1 MWGPKSTLHA
11 NDWSGIQ
18 APVTFWAR
26 YTECFTCM
34 SAFNTVV
41 SPMNR
46 QTCSCACSKACACAT
61 CPFHVQ
67 CKPKIRS
74 EKVLLLPAL
83 PLLTRPAYLACL
95 RGLSNS
101 SCTLR
106 KLKDWPNDDLGSHF
120 LEPESFQTK
129 IFGCLLWSSF
139 TFNSCLGM
147 SWKQPAAA
155 LNSNLK
161 RYHQRWS

>member
-1 MWGPKSTLHA
+1 MDIFTDAQWQIAYLHCRVFCTLSIRETA
-11 NDWSGIQ
+11 GSDILSKIY
-18 APVTFWAR
+18 R
-26 YTECFTCM
+26 ECFTCM

-120 LEPESFQTK
+120 LEPELFQTK
-129 IFGCLLWSSF
+129 IFGCLLLSSF
-139 TFNSCLGM
+139 TFNLYLGT
-147 SWKQPAAA
+147 S
-155 LNSNLK
+155 
-161 RYHQRWS
+161 